1 MSNATAATAESMQ
14 ALDPELLRAASGVAP
29 ALRSAPNA
37 TTRAA
42 QTSATLSPRFYT
54 TDFDKMN
61 AMSVEPVRAEW
72 DGLIAELA
80 EDKNRRHFVRDRTDL
95 QWDLDVEKIPAPLK
109 KEFID
114 FLVSS
119 LTSEFSGCILYAEI
133 RKRGKNPDLCALFKY
148 MSRDESRH
156 AGFINDSLKD
166 FGVQVDMGFL
176 VKAKKYTF
184 FSPKFILMATYLS
197 EKIGYARY
205 IKIYRHLEQHP
216 EKRFHPIFKW
226 FREWCNDEF
235 RHGEALALLMRADPK
250 LLSGVNLLWIRFFQ
264 LTVFATMFVRDHS
277 RVEFHKALGIDPEG
291 LRNGRLPPHAGDL
304 EASLPRPPRHRQPAF
319 LAGLRKLQQCAV
331 GIEQATDR
339 GGLGGHLRAL
349 GLRAKVVTTLA
360 SMFFLPTLKNALPT
374 GARLSPSW

>member
-1 MSNATAATAESMQ
+1 MTNAAASPSN
-14 ALDPELLRAASGVAP
+14 ALDPELLRAASGRAP
-29 ALRSAPNA
+29 ALRAAPNE

-54 TDFDKMN
+54 TDFDAMDR
-61 AMSVEPVRAEW
+61 MSVEPVRAEW

-80 EDKNRRHFVRDRTDL
+80 ADKNRRHFVRDRTDL
-95 QWDLDVEKIPAPLK
+95 SWDLDVEKIPAPLK
-109 KEFID
+109 KEFVD

-133 RKRGKNPDLCALFKY
+133 KKRGKNADLCTLFKY

-176 VKAKKYTF
+176 VKSKKYTF

-250 LLSGVNLLWIRFFQ
+250 LLSGVNRWWIRFFQ

-277 RVEFHKALGIDPEG
+277 RVEFHKALGIDPEAYG
-291 LRNGRLPPHAGDL
+291 MDVFRITLDISKQVFPVLLDIDN
-304 EASLPRPPRHRQPAF
+304 PAF
-319 LAGLRKLQQCAV
+319 LTGLRKLHRCAV

-339 GGLGGHLRAL
+339 GGIVGHLRAL
-349 GLRAKVVTTLA
+349 ALRLQVVTTLIA
-360 SMFFLPTLKNALPT
+360 MFFLPTVRNTLPT
-374 GARLSPSW
+374 GARLSPTW

>member
-1 MSNATAATAESMQ
+1 MSNASASME
-14 ALDPELLRAASGVAP
+14 ALDPELLRAASGRIP
-29 ALRSAPNA
+29 ALRAVPNE

-80 EDKNRRHFVRDRTDL
+80 EDRNRRHFVRDRTDL

-176 VKAKKYTF
+176 VKSKKYTF

-250 LLSGVNLLWIRFFQ
+250 LLSGFNLLWIRFFQ

-277 RVEFHKALGIDPEG
+277 RVEFHKALGIDPEAYG
-291 LRNGRLPPHAGDL
+291 MDVFRITLDISKQVFPVLLDIDN
-304 EASLPRPPRHRQPAF
+304 PAF

-349 GLRAKVVTTLA
+349 GLRAKVVTTLV
-360 SMFFLPTLKNALPT
+360 SMFFLPTIKNALPT
-374 GARLSPSW
+374 GARLSPTW